1 MRQKLFQGQRD
12 VSSIN
17 KTRPIVSISYD
28 RRETFTLCH
37 SSNVRPLSLSSVIFE
52 ALWRYRFPSMK
63 YTSDIDTPVTSSG
76 SLGLFLSTILR
87 IYGKGWRVVMRR
99 RKYVSTD
106 KAQETELPHCRHWI
120 FFLPSCSLIF
130 SLLSSTISYACDA
143 TFEEES
149 NERFSRVS
157 IPTRDYI
164 RNSRLTISIN
174 KLLFPIRVLQ

>member
-1 MRQKLFQGQRD
+1 MRQKLFQRQRD

-52 ALWRYRFPSMK
+52 ALRRYRFPSMK
-63 YTSDIDTPVTSSG
+63 YTSDIDTPVTSAG
-76 SLGLFLSTILR
+76 SLGSFLSTILR

-106 KAQETELPHCRHWI
+106 KARETELPHCRHWI

-130 SLLSSTISYACDA
+130 LAFPRRYLTRVTQRLKKNQTSDFLVSRSRHEIISQ
-143 TFEEES
+143 TQGS
-149 NERFSRVS
+149 QSV
-157 IPTRDYI
+157 
-164 RNSRLTISIN
+164 
-174 KLLFPIRVLQ
+174 